1 MGGRKIQVQL
11 ECFGSGRME
20 APGAPLMLKLQPAED
35 PSNVKAIRTSEHSR
49 IETKPFCCF
58 SSWRRGSKLRR
69 LDSSGEILQGGE
81 GCPLDSK
88 ENTLLQ
94 LYGHSLETEGGKLG
108 GKRRGEGEGE
118 GEGERRRRK
127 KRKRRGNL
135 AVEAATARRSGEPA
149 PATTMAMKVA
159 SNPGG
164 S

>member
-49 IETKPFCCF
+49 IETKPLETWIKTQKVGFF
-58 SSWRRGSKLRR
+58 RRDLAR
-69 LDSSGEILQGGE
+69 
-81 GCPLDSK
+81 C
-88 ENTLLQ
+88 
-94 LYGHSLETEGGKLG
+94 HSLETEGGKLG